1 MRCKATGAKFGEDIV
16 SGDFTLLG
24 PAPGIYIV
32 NGCLTS
38 TDINTST
45 KYEFE
50 DFKFSVYTGG
60 ISSYDEGIYKIN
72 GETQTDSLVL
82 QSCITNVMMMKKS
95 EVAGATY
102 TRNALSIKFDGQQ
115 EFTFK
120 INNADEICTIAGTLD
135 SVTLISQNQEKKQEF
150 SFKISVTIKTS
161 KGVEYK
167 SKLDYSYNMLNTDI
181 SDFTIKSISLNGKDF
196 KPESIKEST
205 KNALT
210 GK

>member
-1 MRCKATGAKFGEDIV
+1 MLFRSK
-16 SGDFTLLG
+16 
-24 PAPGIYIV
+24 
-32 NGCLTS
+32 
-38 TDINTST
+38 
-45 KYEFE
+45 
-50 DFKFSVYTGG
+50 
-60 ISSYDEGIYKIN
+60 GIYKIN
-72 GETQTDSLVL
+72 GVKQTDSSVL
-82 QSCITNVMMMKKS
+82 QSCSDNVTAMMMQS
-95 EVAGATY
+95 GVAGERYGRLTQ
-102 TRNALSIKFDGQQ
+102 SIKFDGKN